1 MIGSSRCA
9 EFREPEGRI
18 KVALN
23 LIQKDITNLVIIGGD
38 GSLIGANILR
48 QEWTSILNKLMERGL
63 NEKNSFD

>member
-1 MIGSSRCA
+1 
-9 EFREPEGRI
+9 
-18 KVALN
+18 

-38 GSLIGANILR
+38 GSPTGANILK